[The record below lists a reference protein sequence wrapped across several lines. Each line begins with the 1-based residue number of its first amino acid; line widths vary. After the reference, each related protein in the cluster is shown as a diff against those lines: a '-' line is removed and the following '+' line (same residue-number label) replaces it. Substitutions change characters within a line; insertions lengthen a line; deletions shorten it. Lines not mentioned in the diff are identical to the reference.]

1 MSDAHSTEPAR
12 PPTLATVAA
21 AVGVSR
27 MTVSNAFNRPDQLSP
42 ELRERVLAAA
52 RELGYAGPNPVA
64 RTLSRGET
72 GSVGLVFDYRLTVAL
87 ADPATVELLHGVAAG
102 CEEREKGLS
111 LVPRI
116 AGRDTALIH
125 QALVDGFVL
134 YCVAEDDPRL
144 RAVRERHLPYVL
156 IDLPPVPGV
165 RRVNIDDRGAAR
177 SMAEHLLAL
186 GHRRFAVVLGW
197 DSPARTAAEAAAL
210 ARFYVDSERLAGW
223 REALEAGGID
233 WQGVR
238 AASAPGFDRETGRV
252 AGGRLLDADEPP
264 TAVVTIS
271 DPLALGV
278 IDAAV
283 ERGVDVPGRLS
294 VVGFDDVPAA
304 ALSTCPLTTVS
315 QPNAG
320 KGEAAVRLLLDEGPD
335 AGVLLPT
342 KLVVRSST
350 APAP

>member
-1 MSDAHSTEPAR
+1 MPPSPTSRA
-12 PPTLATVAA
+12 PTLATVAA

-42 ELRERVLAAA
+42 ELRDRVLAAA
-52 RELGYAGPNPVA
+52 RELGYAGPNPIA

-72 GSVGLVFDYRLTVAL
+72 GSIGLVFDYRLTVAL
-87 ADPATVELLHGVAAG
+87 QDPATVELLHGVAAG
-102 CEEREKGLS
+102 CEEHQKGLS

-116 AGRDTALIH
+116 VGRDTELIH

-144 RAVRERHLPYVL
+144 RAVRERRLPYVL
-156 IDLPPVPGV
+156 IDLPPGAGP
-165 RRVNIDDRGAAR
+165 RQVNIDDRDAAR

-197 DSPARTAAEAAAL
+197 DSPARSAAEAE
-210 ARFYVDSERLAGW
+210 ARAGFYVDGERLAGW
-223 REALEAGGID
+223 REAIEAAGID
-233 WQGVR
+233 WQGVA
-238 AASAPGFDRETGRV
+238 AASGPGFDRATGRV
-252 AGGRLLDADEPP
+252 AGGRLLDADVPP

-271 DPLALGV
+271 DPFALGV
-278 IDAAV
+278 IDAAA

-304 ALSTCPLTTVS
+304 AVSTPPLTTVS
-315 QPNAG
+315 QPHAG
-320 KGEAAVRLLLDEGPD
+320 KGQAAVRLLLEADDPDES
-335 AGVLLPT
+335 VLLPT